1 MIRQK
6 STFIL
11 YAAQAYNRKS
21 LLLFCLYRS
30 CCFDFLLRAI
40 NFQYLAV
47 CEEIENYYAVLLFAF
62 PFLPQLKIKSYVK
75 KAKFHLLI
83 YAIDYHLSKFL
94 TAQLNDRN
102 NNTRWSHKTVITR
115 GLIACTVLD
124 SKLGE
129 PARTNC
135 AVFNIVHRPIFFIFI
150 LL

>member
-1 MIRQK
+1 MISR
-6 STFIL
+6 
-11 YAAQAYNRKS
+11 
-21 LLLFCLYRS
+21 FCFS
-30 CCFDFLLRAI
+30 
-40 NFQYLAV
+40 V
-47 CEEIENYYAVLLFAF
+47 CTDHVVLICYYVQSISNTWLSAKEIENYYAVLLFAF
-62 PFLPQLKIKSYVK
+62 PFWPQLKIKSYVK
-75 KAKFHLLI
+75 EAKCHISI

-115 GLIACTVLD
+115 GLIACAVLD

-135 AVFNIVHRPIFFIFI
+135 AVFNIVHCPIFFVFI